1 MLGNGGKPSWEWP
14 ELVLLLLLL
23 LLDTKRPKLLQKH
36 VTLSAQTAATGSL
49 WDLSAFIAAG
59 ILRAFAL
66 KLTLA
71 CGFPL
76 CFFLSSQP
84 FFSVLYT
91 RGGGYLFRF
100 MQLHLNVM
108 VMSQLAS
115 PACTQQSRECEGKFC
130 HSIDACN
137 VIEINAF
144 KEYL

>member
-1 MLGNGGKPSWEWP
+1 MDRISLAFLLCLAIGKPSWG
-14 ELVLLLLLL
+14 LLLLLL
-23 LLDTKRPKLLQKH
+23 LLLHLKRAKLLQKH

-76 CFFLSSQP
+76 CLCFFIPLPSFQCS
-84 FFSVLYT
+84 FSWD
-91 RGGGYLFRF
+91 GHLFMF

-115 PACTQQSRECEGKFC
+115 TPRTPWG
-130 HSIDACN
+130 HTTIDITVRN
-137 VIEINAF
+137 TT
-144 KEYL
+144 